1 MPSRRQLLLV
11 VVLAVIVSIAFLPI
25 TRNTYIELLGETLFV
40 GMVLLF
46 GFTVAGAWRQTLLPR
61 WLAQV
66 LAVALGAAL
75 SPLIVQML
83 TVGGDFS
90 MFMRSPPMVRGYVL
104 VTVSAA
110 VVGTL
115 FALGALYRER
125 DAQARAE
132 ALQFALERETLQRQA
147 ADARLNLLTA
157 QIEPHFLLNTLANVQ
172 ELVES
177 GSPRAVPVF
186 RSLIAY
192 LRAAMP
198 QLQQPAATLGD
209 EERLVRSYLE
219 LMLMRMPDRL
229 EYSIDI
235 EASLRG
241 MRFPPMA
248 LLTLVENAIRHG
260 VDPSC
265 DAARIEV
272 GARRGEG
279 TSVQLWVAD
288 TGVGM
293 PAQAAAGTG
302 LANLRAR
309 LQAFFGP
316 GASFE
321 LSERVPHGVRA
332 DIRVTPVA

>member
-115 FALGALYRER
+115 FALGAL
-125 DAQARAE
+125 
-132 ALQFALERETLQRQA
+132 
-147 ADARLNLLTA
+147 
-157 QIEPHFLLNTLANVQ
+157 
-172 ELVES
+172 
-177 GSPRAVPVF
+177 
-186 RSLIAY
+186 
-192 LRAAMP
+192 
-198 QLQQPAATLGD
+198 
-209 EERLVRSYLE
+209 
-219 LMLMRMPDRL
+219 
-229 EYSIDI
+229 
-235 EASLRG
+235 
-241 MRFPPMA
+241 
-248 LLTLVENAIRHG
+248 
-260 VDPSC
+260 
-265 DAARIEV
+265 
-272 GARRGEG
+272 
-279 TSVQLWVAD
+279 
-288 TGVGM
+288 
-293 PAQAAAGTG
+293 
-302 LANLRAR
+302 
-309 LQAFFGP
+309 
-316 GASFE
+316 
-321 LSERVPHGVRA
+321 
-332 DIRVTPVA
+332 